1 MRPSAIVLVPLAV
14 LAAGCGTGPA
24 RDASSDDGPR
34 IEVVAPTKPTTR
46 IIGGTPKQRAVL
58 RQILS
63 GLGPTGSSRSELV
76 TDDRNGVSF
85 EAKVKQRDDRYAL
98 WEAEVAGD
106 IFARRSVELHLPWV
120 AAVADDEEGYA
131 TYQGQFSAPL
141 SKRPLPLTEAKNDLR
156 QVAEIAQ
163 EHGASAQVSLL
174 RPDRPA
180 FVVELRT
187 GDPARFLL
195 RGLDPTLAP
204 VRDED
209 PQRRDGLY
217 VKVVDGRGE
226 AVLESGAG
234 LSIRA
239 DLSGCAHFVTGA
251 EGNGMFERPPCPVQ

>member
-1 MRPSAIVLVPLAV
+1 MRPAILLVPLAV
-14 LAAGCGTGPA
+14 LAAGCGSGPA
-24 RDASSDDGPR
+24 RDASSDDGSR
-34 IEVVAPTKPTTR
+34 IEVAAPSKPTTR
-46 IIGGTPKQRAVL
+46 IIGGTPKQVAVL

-63 GLGPTGSSRSELV
+63 GLGPNRLKSVELA

-85 EAKVKQRDDRYAL
+85 EARVKRREDRYAL
-98 WEAEVAGD
+98 WQAEVAGD
-106 IFARRSVELHLPWV
+106 VFARRSVELHLPWV
-120 AAVADDEEGYA
+120 AAVADDEDGYA

-141 SKRPLPLTEAKNDLR
+141 SKRPLPLTEAKEDLR

-180 FVVELRT
+180 FVIELRT
-187 GDPARFLL
+187 ADPARFLL
-195 RGLDPTLAP
+195 SGLDPTLAP

-209 PQRRDGLY
+209 RQRYDGLY

-251 EGNGMFERPPCPVQ
+251 DGSGMLERPACPVQ